1 MGTNGANS
9 VYVLYKVINSAADAD
24 DSGFNCFSLPPGR
37 PTLATVKQYVYLFWK
52 IVVCVL
58 LCVQLFCKTFI
69 HLGMFFAL
77 PASLIVL
84 LSSYRQTGIVRLCTE

>member
-58 LCVQLFCKTFI
+58 LCVQLLCKTFT
-69 HLGMFFAL
+69 LCVCFAL